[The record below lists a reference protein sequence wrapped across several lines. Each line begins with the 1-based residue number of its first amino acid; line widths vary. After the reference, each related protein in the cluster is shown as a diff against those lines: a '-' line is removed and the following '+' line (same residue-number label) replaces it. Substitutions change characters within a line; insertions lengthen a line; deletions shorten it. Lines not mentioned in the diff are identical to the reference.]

1 MTPRRAVDC
10 PDSRVVE
17 PAVARSR
24 EGKNGLRL
32 WLSQPF
38 TKRLLGLVAFG
49 VVLRLA
55 AVYDVRTQPVSD
67 FWSYYQRALNLYDQW
82 CYDVFPGVPDAS
94 YPPAYPILL
103 AAAFVLVPTSHTL
116 ALAKLVNC
124 LLGGLTIFIGG
135 QLARRFWGHRAG
147 LLAALLA
154 AIYPR
159 YLLMP
164 CILASENLFAPL
176 LLLFIYLSLQACRR
190 SRSPRAAVLG
200 GAALGLLALTRTVA
214 YYFGCLWLLGAIA
227 SRKRWRVILLEMT
240 LLLGVQH
247 AVMLPWAIR
256 NSVAIGRFTFL
267 TTTGGI
273 NLFIGNNPH
282 ASGGWYD
289 WGADLERVA
298 PGILRK
304 GSVAIDDAARA
315 AALAWMRD
323 HPAQATLLYFKKL
336 HMIVM
341 DDAIIA
347 GWAISG
353 QRITPPPEGRDVLPG
368 PHFLKRASFR
378 RAPHASDL
386 RLDADAARRRG
397 CCHALS
403 ESAPV
408 ALRYRMDL
416 RHHVLC
422 GSRVCARFVCSD
434 FGQWSVPMAPGGC
447 LRATGWPP
455 PRLGGE
461 LGRSGTINTISGGVS
476 LSL

>member
-368 PHFLKRASFR
+368 PHFLKEHHFAVLRTLRISAWTLTLLGAAGVVMLFR
-378 RAPHASDL
+378 RALQSRSATEWTC
-386 RLDADAARRRG
+386 AITFFAAAAYVP
-397 CCHALS
+397 ALS
-403 ESAPV
+403 
-408 ALRYRMDL
+408 ALILANGRYR
-416 RHHVLC
+416 
-422 GSRVCARFVCSD
+422 
-434 FGQWSVPMAPGGC
+434 
-447 LRATGWPP
+447 WPP
-455 PRLGGE
+455 EDVCVPLAG
-461 LGRSGTINTISGGVS
+461 LLLDWGVS
-476 LSL
+476 WVAAAQSTRSLGAFP